1 MCTIS
6 VFVYRRAS
14 ELTSVPFQLSQ
25 IEYHVFISPCMKWAP
40 FVAYI
45 HISCFYWIQLFAA
58 PWRNLHVQS
67 FCVYA
72 CVVPAFDIWMSLCI
86 QSSSYSIYLLQ
97 CTRHEMVHE
106 ATRPAPD
113 WNTGHVKAQLSWAHC
128 RHFVSKRN
136 IQPFCRNVQNIYLF
150 DFPDAV

>member
-1 MCTIS
+1 MLTKSWINAWRVCAPFLCLCIDVHQNWPLFHSNYLKLNIMSLSARAWSERLSLLIFIS
-6 VFVYRRAS
+6 V
-14 ELTSVPFQLSQ
+14 
-25 IEYHVFISPCMKWAP
+25 VFIE
-40 FVAYI
+40 F
-45 HISCFYWIQLFAA
+45 SCFAA

-97 CTRHEMVHE
+97 CTGHEMVHE

-136 IQPFCRNVQNIYLF
+136 V
-150 DFPDAV
+150 